1 MAPEAGA
8 AGLGGRPRPAL
19 LIALAATVGLLVVWW
34 VWSGGAAAPAP
45 AATPTTPRSRAAALA
60 ARKAAVTPA
69 DTEDLNVRLDA
80 LKAPR
85 PAAGGT
91 GRNPFRFYTPPPPP
105 PPQAARPAG
114 PPVQEQPEAPVV
126 PAGPPQP
133 PPITLKYIG
142 LMEGVPGQGKVAA
155 FSDCRSTMQG
165 REGEIVAGQ
174 YRLVRIGVE
183 SVVLEYVDGRGRT
196 TIRMSGQDCVGK

>member
-8 AGLGGRPRPAL
+8 AGSGGRPRPAL
-19 LIALAATVGLLVVWW
+19 LIALAAAVALLVVWW
-34 VWSGGAAAPAP
+34 AWSGRAAAPAP
-45 AATPTTPRSRAAALA
+45 ATPSSRPAALA
-60 ARKAAVTPA
+60 ARKGGGTPA
-69 DTEDLNVRLDA
+69 DTEGLNVRLEA
-80 LKAPR
+80 LSAPR
-85 PAAGGT
+85 PASGGT

-105 PPQAARPAG
+105 PPPQAARPAG
-114 PPVQEQPEAPVV
+114 PPVREQPEGPAV